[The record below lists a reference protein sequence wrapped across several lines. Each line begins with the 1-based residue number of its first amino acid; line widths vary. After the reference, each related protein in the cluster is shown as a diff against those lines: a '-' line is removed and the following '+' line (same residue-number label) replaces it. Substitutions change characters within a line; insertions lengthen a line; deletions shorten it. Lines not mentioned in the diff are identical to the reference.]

1 MDTAATPA
9 RARRIVSHQPQE
21 VSIMTPHIIERLPT
35 ESFMEVVRSV
45 ELFVGMVIIISG
57 LGIVFF
63 AAA

>member
-1 MDTAATPA
+1 
-9 RARRIVSHQPQE
+9 
-21 VSIMTPHIIERLPT
+21 MTPHIIERLPT